1 MEKRKRCVDAVSMP
15 HSFYNLRCYVV
26 TRRASYKAKPDVVL
40 DYNIHKVG
48 MNRSDQVTA
57 YYPEIVENIFLS
69 PIYN

>member
-1 MEKRKRCVDAVSMP
+1 MLIACHTASTT
-15 HSFYNLRCYVV
+15 YVV
-26 TRRASYKAKPDVVL
+26 MWSQEEPVTKTKPDVVL